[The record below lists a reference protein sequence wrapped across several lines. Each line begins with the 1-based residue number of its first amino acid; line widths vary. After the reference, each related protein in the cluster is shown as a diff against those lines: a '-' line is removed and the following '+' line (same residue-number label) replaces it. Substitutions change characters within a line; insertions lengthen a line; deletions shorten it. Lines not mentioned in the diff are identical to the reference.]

1 MSATLCYV
9 HCKTSSVG
17 CAKGY
22 RADDRSFSLFVL
34 CGLAGLQDGQDIS
47 TEGDA
52 AGCTSAVLCVA
63 CFCGCTSAVLCV
75 ACFCL
80 DGHWGFFC
88 VWVFLLEVDGV
99 HTGSE
104 EELVS

>member
-1 MSATLCYV
+1 MLL
-9 HCKTSSVG
+9 SSVG

-52 AGCTSAVLCVA
+52 AGCTSAVLCM
-63 CFCGCTSAVLCV
+63 

-80 DGHWGFFC
+80 DGHWVFC
-88 VWVFLLEVDGV
+88 
-99 HTGSE
+99 GSFYLKLME
-104 EELVS
+104 YIPVARKS